1 MYLVIN
7 TMFTF
12 VGHVLVS
19 REVNLAS
26 PVPKYSLTFQVVAPT
41 WGGVHMN
48 FPHQKCFW
56 FFQRQMNALEVATS
70 LLDATKIL
78 QTLKPLKHVK
88 RWRTD
93 VWMFAVR
100 GKPVGPECCIAHR
113 ATVESYQMFHFK
125 IFDLKYF
132 AACFSCYPPNP
143 NEGVWASE
151 YEPLYWPLATWL
163 TNNVLVPPGVS
174 LSEHS

>member
-1 MYLVIN
+1 MHLVIN

-12 VGHVLVS
+12 VVHVLVS
-19 REVNLAS
+19 CEVNWAS
-26 PVPKYSLTFQVVAPT
+26 PPPKHSLTFQVVAST
-41 WGGVHMN
+41 WGGVEFWI
-48 FPHQKCFW
+48 FPVRNVPE
-56 FFQRQMNALEVATS
+56 FFQRHMNAPEVATS

-78 QTLKPLKHVK
+78 QTGPLKTCDK
-88 RWRTD
+88 WRTD
-93 VWMFAVR
+93 VRMFAVR

-113 ATVESYQMFHFK
+113 ATVDFYQMFHFK

-132 AACFSCYPPNP
+132 AACFSCYPPKP

-151 YEPLYWPLATWL
+151 CEPLYWPLATWL
-163 TNNVLVPPGVS
+163 MNNALVPPGVS